1 MSKRSNQR
9 GFTLIEIMV
18 VLVIGIIVIAV
29 AAGGIG
35 RAFSS
40 NEATT
45 ETRNINDL
53 MANIQTLKGQ
63 NGYSDIS
70 MELLARVDG
79 IPTSLT
85 NSDTGDEVRNSWNGV
100 VDVSGDANSFTIS
113 YAGVPES
120 ACIQLAT
127 KIAEA
132 GAMSVEANEQT
143 VLDAANAAD
152 QCSSGNNNGLN
163 FTYGVAVSD

>member
-1 MSKRSNQR
+1 MSKRNER
-9 GFTLIEIMV
+9 GFTLIEVMV

-63 NGYSDIS
+63 DGYASVD
-70 MELLARVDG
+70 MALLARVDG

-85 NSDTGDEVRNSWNGV
+85 NSDTGIEVRNSWNG
-100 VDVSGDANSFTIS
+100 DVSVGGEENSFTIT

-120 ACIQLAT
+120 SCIQLAT

-132 GAMSVEANEQT
+132 GALAVTANTEDVT
-143 VLDAANAAD
+143 NAGDAAGS
-152 QCSSGNNNGLN
+152 CSSGNSNTLA
-163 FTYGVAVSD
+163 FRYGNVVSE

>member
-1 MSKRSNQR
+1 MSKRNAR
-9 GFTLIEIMV
+9 GFTLIEVMV

-53 MANIQTLKGQ
+53 MANIQTLKGRD
-63 NGYSDIS
+63 GYSSVD
-70 MELLARVDG
+70 MALLARVDG

-85 NSDTGDEVRNSWNGV
+85 NSDTGTGVLNSWNGAV
-100 VDVSGDANSFTIS
+100 TVEGDENSFTIT
-113 YAGVPES
+113 YAGVPEAS
-120 ACIQLAT
+120 CIQLGT

-132 GAMSVEANEQT
+132 GALAVTANSTAVTSAGEAASSCN
-143 VLDAANAAD
+143 
-152 QCSSGNNNGLN
+152 SGNSNTLA
-163 FTYGVAVSD
+163 FRYGNATD

>member
-1 MSKRSNQR
+1 MSKRNAR

-29 AAGGIG
+29 AAAGIG

-63 NGYSDIS
+63 DGYTSVD
-70 MELLARVDG
+70 MPLLARVDG
-79 IPTSLT
+79 IPPSLT
-85 NSDTGDEVRNSWNGV
+85 NSDTGTDVRNSWNGT
-100 VDVSGDANSFTIS
+100 VSVEGDENTFTIS
-113 YAGVPES
+113 YTGVPEA
-120 ACIQLAT
+120 ACIQVAA

-132 GAMSVEANEQT
+132 GALRVERSGSAVTNAG
-143 VLDAANAAD
+143 DAAE
-152 QCSSGNNNGLN
+152 QCSSGNSNELD
-163 FTYGVAVSD
+163 FIYGVVASD